1 MTLTPTAAE
10 VVAALCAA
18 HRKHQPADNRGLA
31 QALSSPEEG
40 YAVQHAV
47 GRQLGWWDEAPAQ
60 AWKSGGGTLDTITHA
75 PLPPAG
81 VRHSPVDLGRL
92 PLHSRGIEAE
102 IALRLGSAVDAA
114 RAASLDEAAAAT
126 LIDAM
131 AVSVEVVD
139 SRWRDGP
146 EAAPLL
152 RLADGQSHGALVLGD
167 WRPFE
172 PARDWAAQA
181 VRVQIGSAAPF
192 ECRGTH
198 PLGRPTAVLTAWLR
212 HATRDGA
219 VLPAG
224 TVVTTGSWVG
234 LLPAQAGEAVTVA
247 FDGLG
252 EVSLRF

>member
-1 MTLTPTAAE
+1 MTLTFSAAD

-18 HRKHQPADNRGLA
+18 HRSHQPADNRCLA
-31 QALSSPEEG
+31 EALTTPEEG
-40 YAVQHAV
+40 YAVQRAV
-47 GRQLGWWDEAPAQ
+47 GHRLGWWGNDPAQ
-60 AWKSGGGTLDTITHA
+60 TWKSGGGTLDAITHA
-75 PLPPAG
+75 PLPPDG
-81 VRHSPVDLGRL
+81 VRRSPADLRDL
-92 PLHSRGIEAE
+92 PLRSHGIEAE

-114 RAASLDEAAAAT
+114 QAASLDEAAAAT

-146 EAAPLL
+146 QAAPLL
-152 RLADGQSHGALVLGD
+152 RLADGQSHGALVLGG

-181 VRVQIGSAAPF
+181 VRVQIGAAVPF

-198 PLGRPTAVLTAWLR
+198 PLGRPTAVLPAWLR
-212 HATRDGA
+212 HATRDGV

>member
-1 MTLTPTAAE
+1 MNLTPTAAE

-18 HRKHQPADNRGLA
+18 HRTHQPADNRCLA
-31 QALSSPEEG
+31 QALATPEEG

-47 GRQLGWWDEAPAQ
+47 GRQLGWWGEAPALV
-60 AWKSGGGTLDTITHA
+60 WKSGGGTLDTITHA
-75 PLPPAG
+75 PLPPAD
-81 VRHSPVDLGRL
+81 VRHSPVDLGSL

-102 IALRLGSAVDAA
+102 IALRLGVAVDAV
-114 RAASLDEAAAAT
+114 RAALLDEAGAAA

-146 EAAPLL
+146 QAAPLL
-152 RLADGQSHGALVLGD
+152 RLADGQSHGALVLGG
-167 WRPFE
+167 WRPVE
-172 PARDWAAQA
+172 PARDWAAQT
-181 VRVQIGSAAPF
+181 VRVRIGAAAPF
-192 ECRGTH
+192 ECRGSH
-198 PLGRPTAVLTAWLR
+198 PLSRPTAVLPAWLR

-234 LLPAQAGEAVTVA
+234 LLPAQAGDTVTVA